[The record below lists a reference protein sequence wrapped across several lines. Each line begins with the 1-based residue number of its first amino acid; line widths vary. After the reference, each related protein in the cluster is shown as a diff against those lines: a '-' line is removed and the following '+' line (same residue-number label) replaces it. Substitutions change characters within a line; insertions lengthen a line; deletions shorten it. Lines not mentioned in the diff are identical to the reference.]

1 MAEGLG
7 SAGRRTI
14 MTTIRDRHDWYRSSY
29 CTGAAATCVEVA
41 MDEMNVLVRDSKNPN
56 GPVLRF
62 SHEEWQAFLHG
73 VLDGEFN

>member
-1 MAEGLG
+1 
-7 SAGRRTI
+7 
-14 MTTIRDRHDWYRSSY
+14 
-29 CTGAAATCVEVA
+29 